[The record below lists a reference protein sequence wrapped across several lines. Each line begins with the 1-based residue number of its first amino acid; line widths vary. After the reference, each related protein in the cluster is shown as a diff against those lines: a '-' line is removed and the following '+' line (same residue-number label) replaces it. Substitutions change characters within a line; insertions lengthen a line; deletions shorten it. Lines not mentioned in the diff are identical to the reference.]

1 MIVKNNKSGVA
12 MHLVL
17 ATLMTLFAIAAA
29 FVLNGMRTTARISAE
44 TKIKADYEM
53 ESALIMQYQKIK
65 YSSKIS
71 SGSLSLP
78 SQIIAPGLVLGVV
91 LNRISSTSYRIK
103 SQVSSSKFYK
113 SISARVYKS
122 KSEGSDSNPE
132 SWKIEYIK
140 AN

>member
-17 ATLMTLFAIAAA
+17 AILMTLFAIAAA